1 LSADIKF
8 ICTGFRIRKKVSIW
22 GVFLFCFILASTN
35 KIYIH
40 EQRTYI
46 MSILQHQTS
55 NNFVKLIGKTN
66 KHDILEHSNTV

>member
-1 LSADIKF
+1 MPS
-8 ICTGFRIRKKVSIW
+8 
-22 GVFLFCFILASTN
+22 LFCFKASTN

-46 MSILQHQTS
+46 MSILQYQTS
-55 NNFVKLIGKTN
+55 NNFVKLIGKTY